1 VKVEDTRA
9 LRFILED
16 DIYLLNEDKLNYNNP
31 PVSSTQTPQPEI
43 ETPEINFNYLGAN
56 KKNFLILTNYPA
68 HDFIADDHLTALESV
83 LVRKSHTREDV
94 AILNMA
100 KNASEYA
107 VLIDYFKPQTLLILG
122 QESVPPGINQPKF
135 NQVEKR
141 DALTILCTYSF
152 DDMMTN
158 TENKK
163 AFWEQVKTL

>member
-1 VKVEDTRA
+1 MKVEDPQA

-31 PVSSTQTPQPEI
+31 SVSSTHTPQPEI
-43 ETPEINFNYLGAN
+43 ETPEINFNYLGTN

-83 LVRKSHTREDV
+83 LGRKSHSRDDV
-94 AILNMA
+94 AILNIA

-107 VLIDYFKPQTLLILG
+107 ILIDYFKPQTLLILG
-122 QESVPPGINQPKF
+122 RESVPAGIGQPKF
-135 NQVEKR
+135 NQLEKL
-141 DALTILCTYSF
+141 DGLTILCTFSF
-152 DDMMTN
+152 NDMMTN

>member
-1 VKVEDTRA
+1 MKVEDTQA
-9 LRFILED
+9 LHFILED

-31 PVSSTQTPQPEI
+31 PVSSTHTPQPEI
-43 ETPEINFNYLGAN
+43 ETPEINFNYLGTN
-56 KKNFLILTNYPA
+56 KKNFLILTYYPS

-83 LVRKSHTREDV
+83 LSRKSHNRDDV
-94 AILNMA
+94 AILNVA
-100 KNASEYA
+100 KHASEYA
-107 VLIDYFKPQTLLILG
+107 VLIDYFKPTTLLILG

-135 NQVEKR
+135 NQVEKLDGR
-141 DALTILCTYSF
+141 TILCTFSF